1 MASNLE
7 DLSPVSVC
15 GETLPHPLLFGN
27 IPMIHDFL
35 EQVLADWLRAVEP
48 YQRQVDRAQK
58 GDQQT
63 IAAAT
68 ALFELHHTWLKCLF
82 SYAFFFRAA
91 DEAYEEFYAGLNKA
105 NSSPQL
111 QLGHGKPPKKSSFVK
126 KIVRIRNVS
135 IAHTPS
141 AKELSSSIDA
151 HAAKLWGP
159 GRLGWNSQKVPDL
172 EKITFRSGT
181 LRWRHAD
188 GTVEEAQDLEVEG
201 LKATHHDHCLP
212 YLEQFDKMCCDY
224 LKKLQSATK
233 T

>member
-1 MASNLE
+1 MVHQAQKGGALASNLE
-7 DLSPVSVC
+7 DLSPVRVC

-68 ALFELHHTWLKCLF
+68 ALLELHHTWLKCLF

-105 NSSPQL
+105 NL
-111 QLGHGKPPKKSSFVK
+111 QPFALGHAALCLLRK
-126 KIVRIRNVS
+126 RIRNVS
-135 IAHTPS
+135 IAHTPVRGRV
-141 AKELSSSIDA
+141 
-151 HAAKLWGP
+151 HAAQLWGM
-159 GRLGWNSQKVPDL
+159 S
-172 EKITFRSGT
+172 
-181 LRWRHAD
+181 
-188 GTVEEAQDLEVEG
+188 VE
-201 LKATHHDHCLP
+201 
-212 YLEQFDKMCCDY
+212 
-224 LKKLQSATK
+224 
-233 T
+233 